1 MKVLGY
7 IVPQSDAI
15 VLGGAFELNDW
26 NKQQLKVILKR
37 FFVCVLNIY
46 LLLNKFVI
54 EKYKLD
60 LDLIPRR
67 TSCKQ
72 DLAQDLRYRNV
83 NRSWKFRYKII

>member
-60 LDLIPRR
+60 LDLIEIMVPI
-67 TSCKQ
+67 
-72 DLAQDLRYRNV
+72 LEE
-83 NRSWKFRYKII
+83 